1 MAARHVL
8 DLDAITAAQ
17 LAAVAA
23 TTERAIAS
31 LSQMSAP
38 FQPYR
43 PAPHPDADP
52 IADELAGRIAAEP
65 DGPPVPAGGVTWRAL
80 WRWWADLPADAADQ
94 LADAV
99 DTAIMDLVGG
109 PDSNLPDDPA
119 ERALWQ
125 MTLDLASPGIALSL
139 ARHLDTWL
147 WPDTPP
153 ELPETWAADL
163 NTATIAAVALDA
175 GVRHPLRP
183 LIRAYLDAHRP
194 AAKPDRWPRATM
206 PRLVTAERAGE
217 LARLELA
224 DDAANA
230 PAMAAPTHLPGLG
243 RVGALASAPALA
255 YLPGFAPADVPGRII
270 PASWL
275 RLIDEL
281 ARTERDTRD
290 WQRALRLLI
299 EVVSHPD
306 PRERRGP
313 VVVTLPVGGADGIV
327 RRLWPNGGRMREH
340 FPALRRALGLVTTAA
355 LPVDGASPRAFL
367 PARLARWQRADA
379 LTFDV
384 IYPVAGGGG
393 AAFDRDLFRRYGPS
407 PHLFRVYLAA
417 VWALDA
423 RHLRRGRSDA
433 WHADL
438 ALDALADLAAYPNA
452 PADYR
457 QRDKARR
464 GTLAALDRL
473 AVDGALA
480 YDAAGRGRR
489 RRLALWRPR
498 LELPPADAPADCG

>member
-8 DLDAITAAQ
+8 DLDAIAAAQ
-17 LAAVAA
+17 LAAAAITERAIVSSATQLAAAATTERAIASSAAQLAAAAITERAIASSAAQLAAAAITERAIASSAAQLAAAA

-31 LSQMSAP
+31 LFQMSAL

-43 PAPHPDADP
+43 PAPHPDAGR
-52 IADELAGRIAAEP
+52 IAATLADRIAAEP
-65 DGPPVPAGGVTWRAL
+65 GGPPVPAGGVTWQAL
-80 WRWWADLPADAADQ
+80 WRWWADLPADAADP

-99 DTAIMDLVGG
+99 GKAILDLVGG
-109 PDSNLPDDPA
+109 PDSTLPDGPA
-119 ERALWQ
+119 ERVLWEV
-125 MTLDLASPGIALSL
+125 TLDLASPATALRL

-153 ELPETWAADL
+153 ELPETWVADL
-163 NTATIAAVALDA
+163 NTATIAATALDA
-175 GVRHPLRP
+175 SVQHPLRP

-194 AAKPDRWPRATM
+194 AAKPDRWSRATM
-206 PRLVTAERAGE
+206 PRLVTSERAGE
-217 LARLELA
+217 LARLELS

-230 PAMAAPTHLPGLG
+230 PAMAPPAHLPGLG
-243 RVGALASAPALA
+243 RVGALASAPTLA
-255 YLPGFAPADVPGRII
+255 YLPGFAPADVPDRII

-367 PARLARWQRADA
+367 PARLARWQRPDA

-384 IYPVAGGGG
+384 IYPVAGGG
-393 AAFDRDLFRRYGPS
+393 
-407 PHLFRVYLAA
+407 V
-417 VWALDA
+417 
-423 RHLRRGRSDA
+423 
-433 WHADL
+433 
-438 ALDALADLAAYPNA
+438 
-452 PADYR
+452 
-457 QRDKARR
+457 
-464 GTLAALDRL
+464 
-473 AVDGALA
+473 
-480 YDAAGRGRR
+480 
-489 RRLALWRPR
+489 RP
-498 LELPPADAPADCG
+498 